1 MITMARKFVHHC
13 AFMQSFLC
21 VKLFFL
27 NEGYFYPKGLSKL
40 FKDFCGKFKD
50 FSRISHN
57 FSIFKARA
65 NHVLL
70 SALPSELARKSMI
83 ITIILDKVPV

>member
-1 MITMARKFVHHC
+1 
-13 AFMQSFLC
+13 MQSFLC

-83 ITIILDKVPV
+83 ITIILDKV